1 MEARVIPGKFEYHRP
16 STIDEAIG
24 LLTQYGDDSQ
34 LLAGGH
40 SLIPMMKFRL
50 AAPEH
55 LIDLQAIDGM
65 DGISDGGGTLHIG
78 ALATQADVIASELLT
93 ECCPVL
99 QETAETIADPQVRY
113 RGTMGGNVA
122 NGDPGNDMPALM
134 ICLDAAYVLQGP
146 GGERQVAA
154 RDFYEAAYFT
164 ALKED
169 EVLTE
174 IRIPTPPLGHG
185 YAYAKMKR
193 KVGDY
198 ATAAAAVVLTVE
210 GGTCKTAAIALTN
223 VGQTPL
229 FAEAAGEALV
239 GTAVDDAAID
249 AAVAA
254 AVEITDPVDDMR
266 GPPDFRRHVAG
277 VMTRRAIKTAL
288 SRAKGA

>member
-1 MEARVIPGKFEYHRP
+1 MIPAKFEYHRP
-16 STIDEAIG
+16 SSIDEAIA
-24 LLTQYGDDSQ
+24 LLTQYGDESR
-34 LLAGGH
+34 LVAGGH

-55 LIDLQAIDGM
+55 LIDMQSIGGL
-65 DGISDGGGTLHIG
+65 DGIAEKGGVMRIG
-78 ALATQADVIASELLT
+78 ALVTQAELIASELLS

-99 QETAETIADPQVRY
+99 KETAESIADPQVRY
-113 RGTMGGNVA
+113 RGTIGGNVA

-134 ICLDAAYVLQGP
+134 MCLDAAYELRGP

-154 RDFYEAAYFT
+154 RDFYKAAYFT

-174 IRIPTPPLGHG
+174 IRIPVPRKGHG
-185 YAYAKMKR
+185 HAYAKMKR

-198 ATAAAAVVLTVE
+198 ATAAAAVMLSMK
-210 GGTCKTAAIALTN
+210 GGKCTAAAVALTN

-229 FAEAAGEALV
+229 LAEAAAQALV
-239 GTAVDDAAID
+239 GTSVDEAAID

-254 AVEITDPVDDMR
+254 AVEIADPVSDMR
-266 GPPDFRRHVAG
+266 GPPDFRKHVAG
-277 VMTRRAIKTAL
+277 VMTRRAIQTAL
-288 SRAKGA
+288 GRAKGA